1 MLFAA
6 NLQNKLTRV
15 HIEKLDAGMLM
26 RLILIGSKFLEI
38 RRESAQLPFCC
49 RIVKAFKEIGHVR
62 RPWSIGESHSVRFA
76 CHRYDTSFAFVREEI
91 VETNAEYER
100 NTKQGRQ
107 SGVEFSALQFRKECR
122 RQSGMPA
129 ELDQPHTLAQSQRA
143 QFFADRIRLQPI
155 VDRFCNHRTSSL
167 SKINLINSKSRKREF
182 ASTDGLQFTTI

>member
-49 RIVKAFKEIGHVR
+49 RIVKAFKEIGHVP

-76 CHRYDTSFAFVREEI
+76 CHRYNTSLQFVREEI
-91 VETNAEYER
+91 VKTRAEHER
-100 NTKQGRQ
+100 KTEPGW
-107 SGVEFSALQFRKECR
+107 
-122 RQSGMPA
+122 
-129 ELDQPHTLAQSQRA
+129 QR
-143 QFFADRIRLQPI
+143 
-155 VDRFCNHRTSSL
+155 
-167 SKINLINSKSRKREF
+167 
-182 ASTDGLQFTTI
+182 